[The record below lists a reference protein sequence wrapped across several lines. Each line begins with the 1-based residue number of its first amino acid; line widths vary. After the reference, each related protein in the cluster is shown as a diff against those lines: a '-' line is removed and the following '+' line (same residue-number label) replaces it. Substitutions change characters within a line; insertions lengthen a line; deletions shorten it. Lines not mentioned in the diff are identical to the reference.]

1 MENLFSIRDCV
12 IVITGATGVLGS
24 ALAKYLGQQ
33 GARLAI
39 LGRTQKKVDGLV
51 AEISRSGGQ
60 AIPVYAD
67 VTKEAELEQA
77 REQLKNDF
85 GTIDVLINAAG
96 GNLPGAVIQP
106 GQSITDANTEAL
118 KEVMELNYLGSFL
131 PIKVF
136 VPLFDDQGGSIINFS
151 SMSAQRPLTRVLGYS
166 SAKAAI
172 DSLTQWMAI
181 EFSYNKDLQI
191 RVNAVAPGF
200 FLTHQ
205 NKDLLTNKDGSLTSR
220 GEQILQNTPM
230 KKFGKPEDLFGAI
243 HWLASDASKFVTG
256 TIIPVDGGF
265 NAYSGV

>member
-1 MENLFSIRDCV
+1 
-12 IVITGATGVLGS
+12 
-24 ALAKYLGQQ
+24 
-33 GARLAI
+33 
-39 LGRTQKKVDGLV
+39 
-51 AEISRSGGQ
+51 
-60 AIPVYAD
+60 
-67 VTKEAELEQA
+67 
-77 REQLKNDF
+77 
-85 GTIDVLINAAG
+85 
-96 GNLPGAVIQP
+96 
-106 GQSITDANTEAL
+106 
-118 KEVMELNYLGSFL
+118 
-131 PIKVF
+131 
-136 VPLFDDQGGSIINFS
+136 
-151 SMSAQRPLTRVLGYS
+151 MSAQRPLTRVLGYS